1 MDLNFICM
9 DLYNLFV
16 PLWFFQSFIPS
27 YLRCS
32 LVPYLTHAIYL
43 QLLLNFCYWRVV
55 GFLPFSTAPEG
66 CACLYQE
73 MVLFALFYTL
83 HYLTNIP
90 ICSFSWLSLI
100 QWERQLS
107 FHPLCYDSALYQFMN
122 SWNQIYISAI
132 SNNSSL
138 SAGNNFIMSFAE
150 WLHPLSQAKN
160 TISICAST
168 LHKCLSHHL
177 WIKWFL
183 IFRLYVYCSS
193 SFYIHAEYWT
203 ILPLTAS
210 WILHNVLSL
219 ARNRN
224 CLLL

>member
-1 MDLNFICM
+1 MPFIYNFCSI
-9 DLYNLFV
+9 FV
-16 PLWFFQSFIPS
+16 IEELWGFYHFLQHQKAVLVSIRKWYFSHSF
-27 YLRCS
+27 
-32 LVPYLTHAIYL
+32 THYIILPIYL
-43 QLLLNFCYWRVV
+43 SVPSVDW
-55 GFLPFSTAPEG
+55 A
-66 CACLYQE
+66 
-73 MVLFALFYTL
+73 
-83 HYLTNIP
+83 
-90 ICSFSWLSLI
+90 SFN
-100 QWERQLS
+100 ERGS
-107 FHPLCYDSALYQFMN
+107 SHSIRCYDSALYQFMN